1 MERTHTFEQRVVGRD
16 QELAS
21 LAAFVSGG
29 GAPDDAV
36 VVVGEPGI
44 GKTTLWEA
52 AIEMARDEG
61 LRTLVARPTDAEA
74 RLAHA
79 TLVDLFDG
87 VAPEELAG
95 LLPPQRRALEVALLR
110 AEPDGRAPGAGAVP
124 VGLLNA
130 LRLLAARTPLVI
142 GIDDL
147 QSLDAQ
153 SAEALAFAARRLD
166 SAPVRFVLARRPG
179 GPGLL
184 EAALASHGL
193 AEVVVG
199 PLSLGATRR
208 LVSLRLGLS
217 LPRHV
222 LRRVHEA
229 TLGNPLFALELAR
242 SLAERGPV
250 ELDDEI
256 PLPASVEDLIG
267 TNVDAFAPG
276 VRRLLLAV
284 ALGQSLR
291 VDELTAVADKA
302 DLAAALSSGALHRD
316 GDRVRASH
324 PLLAVAAT
332 RRASDTERREMH
344 RALAK
349 LVADESLRA
358 LHLALATTGPDEEL
372 AATVGAAAG
381 TASARG
387 AVHEAATLA
396 EHALRLTPPGSAHR
410 LERLFALAERLDTAG
425 EPERLTELLLPE
437 LDVLPPGRA
446 RAQAHH
452 LLSEGAGTV
461 LETLSHLEQALA
473 STGED
478 RALRAIVLAKRAVI
492 TASTRVERIAE
503 AERWALEALAD
514 APAAGPEVERWALAG
529 LAWALALGGR
539 AIDDLVERFEGASES
554 AYHLADSLHRVQG
567 ARLAWRG
574 EMSAARAVLERML
587 ELSEV
592 RDEPWSTAVLRL
604 NLCDL
609 AMRCG
614 EWTTASTLL
623 DEWYESSE
631 GHLLARGPFYE
642 RCRAMVAAGV
652 GDPLEAERWAAPAIA
667 SAELEGQRWSQL
679 AALRARGVALLLA
692 HDPVGAAEA
701 LRPVWEHTRRE
712 GVEDPGAHPVAPEL
726 VEALVELGELDEA
739 RLLTRELVDLS
750 ERHDHPWGRRTA
762 TRCDALIRLAEPRY
776 DGEAAVQL
784 AEAAD
789 SLGAVGLLFDRAR
802 ALLAL
807 GRAQRRHRKWGT
819 ARESLELACSSFD
832 ELGSPGWAEAARSEL
847 TRVGGRK
854 RGAAGELTETERR
867 VARLAAEGLSNKEI
881 ARALVVTVPTV
892 ETHLSRAY
900 AKLGVRSRTQ
910 LAARL
915 PVGEQA

>member
-1 MERTHTFEQRVVGRD
+1 MEQTHAFEQSVVGRER
-16 QELAS
+16 ELAS

-29 GAPDDAV
+29 TAPGDV

-52 AIEMARDEG
+52 AIEMARDKG

-74 RLAHA
+74 RLVHA
-79 TLVDLFDG
+79 TLIDLFDG
-87 VAPEELAG
+87 VAPHELAG

-110 AEPDGRAPGAGAVP
+110 AEPDGRAPGSGAVP
-124 VGLLNA
+124 LGLLNA

-166 SAPVRFVLARRPG
+166 SAPARFVLARRPG
-179 GPGLL
+179 RPGIL

-242 SLAERGPV
+242 SLAERGPL
-250 ELDDEI
+250 ELDDDI

-267 TNVDAFAPG
+267 TNVDALAPG

-291 VDELTAVADKA
+291 VDQLTAVAGEA

-332 RRASDTERREMH
+332 GRASDTETREMH

-349 LVADESLRA
+349 LVTDEGLRA
-358 LHLALATTGPDEEL
+358 LHLALATTGPDEVL

-410 LERLFALAERLDTAG
+410 LERLFALGERLDTAG

-473 STGED
+473 ATGED

-529 LAWALALGGR
+529 LAWARALGGR
-539 AIDDLVERFEGASES
+539 GIDELVERFDAASE
-554 AYHLADSLHRVQG
+554 SLHRVQG

-574 EMSAARAVLERML
+574 EMSAARAVLERMI

-592 RDEPWSTAVLRL
+592 RDEPWSAAVLRL

-614 EWTTASTLL
+614 EWTTAATLL

-652 GDPLEAERWAAPAIA
+652 GEPLEAERWVAPAIA
-667 SAELEGQRWSQL
+667 SSELEGQRWSQL

-692 HDPVGAAEA
+692 HDPEGAAEA

-712 GVEDPGAHPVAPEL
+712 GVEDPGAHPVAPDL

-739 RLLTRELVDLS
+739 RMLTRELVDLS

-762 TRCDALIRLAEPRY
+762 ARCDALIRLAEPRY
-776 DGEAAVQL
+776 DSEAAMQL

-789 SLGAVGLLFDRAR
+789 SLAGLGLRFDRAR

-819 ARESLELACSSFD
+819 ARESLELACSRFD